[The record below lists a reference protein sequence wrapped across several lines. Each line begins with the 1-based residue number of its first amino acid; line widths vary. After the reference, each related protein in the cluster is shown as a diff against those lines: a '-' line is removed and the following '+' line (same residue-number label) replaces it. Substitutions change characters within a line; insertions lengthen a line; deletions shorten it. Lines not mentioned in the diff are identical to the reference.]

1 MRMTAIVSDLV
12 FFYIPV
18 LLFLKSTNINKR
30 MVNALLFLVMLIPPF
45 ILIDHGHFQYNC
57 VMLGLVLY
65 AYVAILANHDYL
77 GCVLF
82 TIALSTKQ
90 MTMYYA
96 LGFFGILLGKAL
108 FNNRVISATYKL
120 SLNKYNL
127 IGFGTDVMTYGWMV
141 IFTTFV
147 LWSPWI
153 SWEKP

>member
-1 MRMTAIVSDLV
+1 MRMTAIVSDLL

-18 LLFLKSTNINKR
+18 VLFLKSININKR
-30 MVNALLFLVMLIPPF
+30 MVNALLLLIFLVPPF

-65 AYVAILANHDYL
+65 AYVAIMAGHDYL

-82 TIALSTKQ
+82 TIGLSTKQ

-96 LGFFGILLGKAL
+96 LGLFGILLGKAL
-108 FNNRVISATYKL
+108 FNNRVISPTYKL
-120 SLNKYNL
+120 SLTKYNL
-127 IGFGTDVMTYGWMV
+127 VAFGTQVASYGWMV

-147 LWSPWI
+147 LWSPWV
-153 SWEKP
+153 SWNQP